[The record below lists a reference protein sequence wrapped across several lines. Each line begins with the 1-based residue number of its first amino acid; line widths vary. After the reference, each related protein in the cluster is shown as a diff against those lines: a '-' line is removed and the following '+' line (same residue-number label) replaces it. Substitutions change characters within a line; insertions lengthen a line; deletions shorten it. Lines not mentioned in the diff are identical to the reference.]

1 MVVRGKTEIRAP
13 WSTGTFAYLA
23 NRIAGTV
30 LALYLMTHILVLSIG
45 ARSRAGFD
53 SLMEQLHSPLWLS
66 LEMLLVLAV
75 IFHGING
82 IRLMLIDAGMQPR
95 KQKLLFWWAAGLTA
109 IGMVVAAIICVPVI
123 ISRL

>member
-1 MVVRGKTEIRAP
+1 MVVRGKPEIRAP
-13 WSTGTFAYLA
+13 WGIGTFAYLA

-30 LALYLMTHILVLSIG
+30 LALYLITHILVLSTG
-45 ARSRAGFD
+45 ARSHAGFD
-53 SLMEQLHSPLWLS
+53 SWMEQLHSPLWLS

-75 IFHGING
+75 LFHGING